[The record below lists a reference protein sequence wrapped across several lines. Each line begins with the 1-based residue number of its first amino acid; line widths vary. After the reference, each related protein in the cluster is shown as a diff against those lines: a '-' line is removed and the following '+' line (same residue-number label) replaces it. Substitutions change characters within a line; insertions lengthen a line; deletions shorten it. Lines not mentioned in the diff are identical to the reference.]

1 MPAQWKGDIPTPW
14 AWVHPNLQPLPYPFP
29 DSQQRGGD
37 LPSLPILD
45 EEKGGC
51 GGCYIPE
58 MGGYLDRHFTIK
70 PFFP

>member
-37 LPSLPILD
+37 PPSLPVLD
-45 EEKGGC
+45 EEEGGDV
-51 GGCYIPE
+51 GDVTSQEWEVI
-58 MGGYLDRHFTIK
+58 
-70 PFFP
+70 